1 MEYTKGFINNKEAQS
16 NYLQHTLTHTTRQSV
31 AGYNPTRRTLK
42 QDHRTASNDVSR
54 EMSQEKRADII
65 GRFSE
70 TATKQ
75 SQSRSSSL
83 QVTHQPFKNMSK
95 PSGTVIESMRDE
107 GKAVDEV
114 IRTAIKV
121 AMSIE
126 VSGSA
131 IKVAM

>member
-1 MEYTKGFINNKEAQS
+1 
-16 NYLQHTLTHTTRQSV
+16 
-31 AGYNPTRRTLK
+31 
-42 QDHRTASNDVSR
+42 
-54 EMSQEKRADII
+54 
-65 GRFSE
+65 
-70 TATKQ
+70 
-75 SQSRSSSL
+75 
-83 QVTHQPFKNMSK
+83 MSK